1 MKYIITE
8 EQVKKFKEDR
18 FCEYIEEIVL
28 SMQLKFLCGVQ
39 VKVIDY
45 EIGDGKII
53 KNYLV
58 ILQSDYHN
66 RDMENIVSKNINNY
80 LPHLEIIVIRINC
93 ESEIKI

>member
-1 MKYIITE
+1 MKYVITE
-8 EQVKKFKEDR
+8 EQVNKFKEDR
-18 FCEYIEEIVL
+18 WCKYIEEIVL

-39 VKVIDY
+39 VKVIDN

-66 RDMENIVSKNINNY
+66 RDMENIVSKNINDY
-80 LPHLEIIVIRINC
+80 LPHLQLIVIRLDC
-93 ESEIKI
+93 DSEF